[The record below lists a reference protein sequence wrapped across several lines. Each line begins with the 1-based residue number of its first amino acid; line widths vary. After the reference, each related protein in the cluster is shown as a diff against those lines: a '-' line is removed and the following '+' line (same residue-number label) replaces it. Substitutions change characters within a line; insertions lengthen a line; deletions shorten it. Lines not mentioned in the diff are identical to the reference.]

1 MNEAAAGPRPF
12 GRGLRLLQAAEFSA
26 VFSARRSVRG
36 ESFDL
41 LYKPNGGKGPRLG
54 LVVAKK
60 FARRAVMRNLLKRLA
75 RESFRLAV
83 PGLAMGQ
90 LVAVL
95 VAETDAPAVYTPED
109 EALLTAVAS
118 VVANAVEASRAQ
130 GGDPVDAVP
139 LGRGTPPAHRPE
151 GTRVRFF
158 AVDGSTFLDDEYLI
172 KGVAG
177 RVLWALLGHY
187 EREGRTEFTN
197 KEVRLDPS
205 LELPDF
211 RDNLESRLILLR
223 KRLEEKCP
231 DVRLVPVR
239 RGRFAL
245 EMDGAAELEEKES
258 A

>member
-1 MNEAAAGPRPF
+1 MLASIASAVVRGADGHPVTVEVHIAPGLPGLTIVGLPDASCREARDRVRAAVTAAGVPWPAKRITVNLAPSADKTV
-12 GRGLRLLQAAEFSA
+12 GSGL
-26 VFSARRSVRG
+26 
-36 ESFDL
+36 DL
-41 LYKPNGGKGPRLG
+41 
-54 LVVAKK
+54 AI
-60 FARRAVMRNLLKRLA
+60 A
-75 RESFRLAV
+75 
-83 PGLAMGQ
+83 
-90 LVAVL
+90 VAVL

-172 KGVAG
+172 KGLAG
-177 RVLWALLGHY
+177 LVLWALLGHY

-211 RDNLESRLILLR
+211 RDNLESRLILL
-223 KRLEEKCP
+223 KRRLIERDAPIRIEKTG
-231 DVRLVPVR
+231 
-239 RGRFAL
+239 RGRFRL
-245 EMDGAAELEEKES
+245 LVDGPLVLEER
-258 A
+258 